1 MSAAGDQCRKP
12 QRENHTRCFW
22 GHALLSTFAS
32 TCWITFHIKPLRFHC
47 SLLCVSPTEFV
58 ARAMSRYCPRS
69 LGVQDV
75 RQRRHEYFP
84 ISEAIR
90 ASAQVA
96 PPSVD
101 TSTRLIRG
109 PESNAPPSIYT

>member
-1 MSAAGDQCRKP
+1 MCDGCPHPATNAASPSERITLFVLELFILGVM
-12 QRENHTRCFW
+12 RCYP
-22 GHALLSTFAS
+22 TFTS

-47 SLLCVSPTEFV
+47 SLLCVSPAAFV
-58 ARAMSRYCPRS
+58 ARAMSRYGPRF
-69 LGVQDV
+69 LGVQGA

-84 ISEAIR
+84 SSGSNR

-101 TSTRLIRG
+101 TSTRLI
-109 PESNAPPSIYT
+109 P